1 MATKSV
7 ATQQQKAVSSNGNE
21 YDLWLRGSTVLTV
34 GVNRATRAFP
44 PDRQNIAAINQTIQD
59 LARAAKAV
67 AFHAENADEAEG
79 SVEFL
84 MRPIEGIAD
93 SIIFM
98 AQLSEAVRE
107 QLDTA
112 PAGEV

>member
-7 ATQQQKAVSSNGNE
+7 ATQQQKAVSSNGKE
-21 YDLWLRGSTVLTV
+21 YDLWLRGGTVLTV
-34 GVNRATRAFP
+34 GVDRNCKAFP

-67 AFHAENADEAEG
+67 VFHAGNAGEDEG
-79 SVEFL
+79 STEFL
-84 MRPIEGIAD
+84 MEPIEGIAD

-107 QLDTA
+107 ELDSVS
-112 PAGEV
+112 AGEA